1 MFRIK
6 RTVAHS
12 TL

>member
-1 MFRIK
+1 MYIN
-6 RTVAHS
+6 TVAHS